1 MKIAFAIFKYFPGG
15 GFQCDMMRIARELAK
30 RGHDLTIFCHAWDGK
45 RPEDIRITEV
55 EVSGWSNHRRAQDF
69 ADIFRG
75 ELRRGK
81 FDVSVAFN
89 RFGGTDFYFAA
100 DNPFYLT
107 AIRNVGRLGSL
118 LLPRY
123 RSFIRQEREVF
134 SPESRTRIFCITP
147 YQMKAYRHI
156 YNTQR
161 KRCILLPPG
170 ISPDHRR
177 PEENEAAARRLRLR
191 DSLGLRPEEVMLL
204 SVGSGFR
211 TKGVDRSIAAL
222 ASLPRDYMA
231 NTRLFIAG
239 RGKEAPYRT
248 LARRLGVDDRVTFL
262 GERNDISDLM
272 LGADLL
278 IHPARNEAA
287 GSVLIEALAAGT
299 PVLCTG
305 NCGFADQ
312 VEAAHQVVLH
322 MPFRQRE
329 LNRALLLQFCTPD
342 RLDELKREAAAYG
355 SCADFYRRHIVAAD
369 IITGVPDK

>member
-1 MKIAFAIFKYFPGG
+1 MKIAFAIFKYFPYGG
-15 GFQCDMMRIARELAK
+15 LQCDMMRIAAELAE
-30 RGHDLTIFCHAWDGK
+30 RGHSLTIFCHTWEGR
-45 RPEDIRITEV
+45 RPENIRIV
-55 EVSGWSNHRRAQDF
+55 DLEVSGWSNHARAQDF
-69 ADIFRG
+69 ADAFRA
-75 ELRRGK
+75 ELRKGS

-107 AIRNVGRLGSL
+107 AVRNVGHLGAL

-134 SPESRTRIFCITP
+134 SPEAKCRIFCITP

-156 YNTQR
+156 YNTQK

-177 PEENEAAARRLRLR
+177 PADTEAGERRSRTR
-191 DSLGLRPEEVMLL
+191 CSLGVADGETMLL

-222 ASLPRDYMA
+222 ASLPQDYLQ
-231 NTRLFIAG
+231 NTRLFVAG
-239 RGKEAPYRT
+239 RGREKPYLA
-248 LARRLGVDDRVTFL
+248 LARRLGVDDRVTLL
-262 GERNDISDLM
+262 GERSDITDLM
-272 LGADLL
+272 LAADML

-287 GSVLIEALAAGT
+287 GSVLIEAIAAGT

-329 LNRALLLQFCTPD
+329 LNRALLLQLCSPE
-342 RLDELKREAAAYG
+342 RIDELKREAVAYA
-355 SCADFYRRHIVAAD
+355 SYADFYRRHVVAAD
-369 IITGVPDK
+369 IITGVCRK